1 MAGLPHFKNST
12 AGPARYEPVY
22 LNQFEVII
30 IAPPAVSG
38 KLGFTQS
45 LTLEHVK
52 KVGPLPELAGNAG
65 GQLVTQRYKFAER
78 AYAASRPATTLHKFV
93 IEFELNLNNTND
105 NYIYNAFRAWADLIY
120 NPMTGQQG
128 LKVDYSGGP
137 TTQAASVQVTMF
149 NRTGAIFREY
159 VFSPV
164 FLDSTK
170 LTENSLDYSLDGSAG
185 IASLSVP
192 FVADRYVETRV
203 GQ

>member
-30 IAPPAVSG
+30 TPPPAIKAKAGWASN
-38 KLGFTQS
+38 LM
-45 LTLEHVK
+45 LEHVK
-52 KVGPLPELAGNAG
+52 SIKPLPELAGNSG
-65 GQLVTQRYKFAER
+65 GPIITQKYKFAER
-78 AYAASRPATTLHKFV
+78 AYAAAKPASTLHKFT
-93 IEFELNLNNTND
+93 IDFELNLNNTND

-128 LKVDYSGGP
+128 LKVDYAGTSAD
-137 TTQAASVQVTMF
+137 AASVQVTMF
-149 NRTGAIFREY
+149 NRTGAIFREF

-164 FLDSTK
+164 FLDTTK
-170 LTENSLDYSLDGSAG
+170 FNETTLDYGADANTS
-185 IASLSVP
+185 IASLTVP

>member
-12 AGPARYEPVY
+12 ASRDNYEPVY

-38 KLGFTQS
+38 KLGFTQN

-52 KVGPLPELAGNAG
+52 TVGPLPELAGNAG
-65 GQLVTQRYKFAER
+65 SAIVTQKYKFAER
-78 AYAASRPATTLHKFV
+78 AYAAPKPSTTLHKFV
-93 IEFELNLNNTND
+93 ITFELNLNNTND

-128 LKVDYSGGP
+128 LKVDYAG
-137 TTQAASVQVTMF
+137 TAANAASVQVTMF

-164 FLDSTK
+164 FLDQAK
-170 LTENSLDYSLDGSAG
+170 LTENTLDYGADGQTS
-185 IASLSVP
+185 IATLSVP

>member
-30 IAPPAVSG
+30 TPPPAIKG
-38 KLGFTQS
+38 KAGFAS
-45 LTLEHVK
+45 NLMLEHVK
-52 KVGPLPELAGNAG
+52 KVTSLPELSGNAG
-65 GQLVTQRYKFAER
+65 GAIITQKYKFAER
-78 AYAASRPATTLHKFV
+78 AYAASKPTTTLSKFT
-93 IEFELNLNNTND
+93 IEFELNLNTTND

-128 LKVDYSGGP
+128 LKVDYAGTSAD
-137 TTQAASVQVTMF
+137 AASVQITMF
-149 NRTGAIFREY
+149 NRTGAIFREF
-159 VFSPV
+159 VFAPV
-164 FLDSTK
+164 FLDTT
-170 LTENSLDYSLDGSAG
+170 LFTATTLDYASEGNTG
-185 IASLSVP
+185 IASLTVP

>member
-78 AYAASRPATTLHKFV
+78 AYAAPRPQTTLHKFT
-93 IEFELNLNNTND
+93 IDFELNLNNTND

-128 LKVDYSGGP
+128 LKVDYAG
-137 TTQAASVQVTMF
+137 TTADAASVQVTMF
-149 NRTGAIFREY
+149 NRTGAIFREF

-170 LTENSLDYSLDGSAG
+170 FNETTLDYSQDGSAG

-192 FVADRYVETRV
+192 FIADRYVETRV

>member
-30 IAPPAVSG
+30 IAPPAVSS
-38 KLGFTQS
+38 KLGFTQN

-65 GQLVTQRYKFAER
+65 GAPVTQRYKFAER
-78 AYAASRPATTLHKFV
+78 AYAAARPSTTLHKFT
-93 IEFELNLNNTND
+93 IDFELNLNNTND

-128 LKVDYSGGP
+128 LKVDYAGP
-137 TTQAASVQVTMF
+137 TANPASVQVTMF
-149 NRTGAIFREY
+149 NRTGAIFREF

-164 FLDSTK
+164 FLDQTK
-170 LTENSLDYSLDGSAG
+170 FNETTLDYGADAQAS
-185 IASLSVP
+185 IASLTVP
-192 FVADRYVETRV
+192 FIADRYIETRV

>member
-30 IAPPAVSG
+30 VAPPAVSS
-38 KLGFTQS
+38 KLGFTQN

-52 KVGPLPELAGNAG
+52 KVGPLPELTGNAG
-65 GQLVTQRYKFAER
+65 GAIITQKYKFAER
-78 AYAASRPATTLHKFV
+78 AFAAAKPASTLHKFT

-128 LKVDYSGGP
+128 LKVDYAG
-137 TTQAASVQVTMF
+137 TAADAASVQVTMF
-149 NRTGAIFREY
+149 NRTGAIFREF

-164 FLDSTK
+164 FLDQAK
-170 LTENSLDYSLDGSAG
+170 FNELILDYGADAQQS
-185 IASLSVP
+185 IASLTIP

>member
-30 IAPPAVSG
+30 TPPPAVSS
-38 KLGFTQS
+38 KLGFTQN

-52 KVGPLPELAGNAG
+52 KVGPLPELTGNAG
-65 GQLVTQRYKFAER
+65 GAIITQKYKFAER
-78 AYAASRPATTLHKFV
+78 AFAAAKPTTTLHKFT
-93 IEFELNLNNTND
+93 IEFELNLNTQND
-105 NYIYNAFRAWADLIY
+105 NYIYNAFRAWGDLIY

-128 LKVDYSGGP
+128 LKVDYAGTAANP
-137 TTQAASVQVTMF
+137 ASVQVTMF
-149 NRTGAIFREY
+149 NRTGAIFREF
-159 VFSPV
+159 VFAPV
-164 FLDSTK
+164 FLDATK
-170 LTENSLDYSLDGSAG
+170 FNETTLDYSAEANTG
-185 IASLSVP
+185 IASLTVP

>member
-30 IAPPAVSG
+30 IAPPAVSS
-38 KLGFTQS
+38 KLGFTQN

-65 GQLVTQRYKFAER
+65 SAPVTQKYKFAER
-78 AYAASRPATTLHKFV
+78 AYAAAKPATTLHKFT
-93 IEFELNLNNTND
+93 IDFELNLNNTND

-128 LKVDYSGGP
+128 FCL
-137 TTQAASVQVTMF
+137 
-149 NRTGAIFREY
+149 
-159 VFSPV
+159 
-164 FLDSTK
+164 FLLSSST
-170 LTENSLDYSLDGSAG
+170 
-185 IASLSVP
+185 
-192 FVADRYVETRV
+192 
-203 GQ
+203 

>member
-30 IAPPAVSG
+30 TPPPAIKSKAG
-38 KLGFTQS
+38 WASNLM
-45 LTLEHVK
+45 LEHVK
-52 KVGPLPELAGNAG
+52 SIKPLPELAGNAG
-65 GQLVTQRYKFAER
+65 GTLVTQKYKFAER
-78 AYAASRPATTLHKFV
+78 AYAAPKPTSTLHKFT
-93 IEFELNLNNTND
+93 IDFELNLNNTND

-128 LKVDYSGGP
+128 LKVDYAGTSAD
-137 TTQAASVQVTMF
+137 AASVQVTMF
-149 NRTGAIFREY
+149 NRTGAIFREF
-159 VFSPV
+159 VFAPV
-164 FLDSTK
+164 FLDTTK
-170 LTENSLDYSLDGSAG
+170 FNELILDYSAEANTG
-185 IASLSVP
+185 IASLTVP

>member
-30 IAPPAVSG
+30 TPPPAIKG
-38 KLGFTQS
+38 KAGFAS
-45 LTLEHVK
+45 NLTLEHVK

-65 GQLVTQRYKFAER
+65 GAIVTQRYKFAER
-78 AYAASRPATTLHKFV
+78 AYAAARPQTTLHKFT
-93 IEFELNLNNTND
+93 IDFELNLNNTND

-128 LKVDYSGGP
+128 LKVDYAGTSAD
-137 TTQAASVQVTMF
+137 AASVQVTMF
-149 NRTGAIFREY
+149 NRTGAIFREF
-159 VFSPV
+159 VFAPV
-164 FLDSTK
+164 FLDTAK
-170 LTENSLDYSLDGSAG
+170 FNENVLDYSLDGATS
-185 IASLSVP
+185 IASLTVP
-192 FVADRYVETRV
+192 FIADRYVETRV

>member
-30 IAPPAVSG
+30 TPPPAIKAKAGWASN
-38 KLGFTQS
+38 

-52 KVGPLPELAGNAG
+52 SVKSLPELAGNAG
-65 GQLVTQRYKFAER
+65 GQLVVQKYKFAER
-78 AYAASRPATTLHKFV
+78 AYAAPKPSTTLHKFT
-93 IEFELNLNNTND
+93 IEFELNLNATND

-128 LKVDYSGGP
+128 LKVDYAGTSAD
-137 TTQAASVQVTMF
+137 AASVQITMF
-149 NRTGAIFREY
+149 NRTGAIFREF

-164 FLDSTK
+164 FLDQAK
-170 LTENSLDYSLDGSAG
+170 FNELILDYGADAQQS
-185 IASLSVP
+185 IASLTIP

>member
-38 KLGFTQS
+38 KLGFTQN

-52 KVGPLPELAGNAG
+52 TVGPLPELAGNAG
-65 GQLVTQRYKFAER
+65 GQLVVQKYKFAER
-78 AYAASRPATTLHKFV
+78 AYAAPKPQSTLHKF
-93 IEFELNLNNTND
+93 IITFELNLNNTND

-128 LKVDYSGGP
+128 LKVDYAGP
-137 TTQAASVQVTMF
+137 TANAASVQVTMF

-164 FLDSTK
+164 FLDATK
-170 LTENSLDYSLDGSAG
+170 LTENTLDYGADGQTS
-185 IASLSVP
+185 IATLSVP

>member
-1 MAGLPHFKNST
+1 MAGLPHFKNSA

-38 KLGFTQS
+38 KLGFTQN

-52 KVGPLPELAGNAG
+52 TVGPLPELAGNAVG
-65 GQLVTQRYKFAER
+65 AIITQKYKFAER
-78 AYAASRPATTLHKFV
+78 AFAAAKPQSTLHKFV
-93 IEFELNLNNTND
+93 ITFELNLNNTND

-128 LKVDYSGGP
+128 LKVDYAG
-137 TTQAASVQVTMF
+137 TAANAASVQVTMF

-164 FLDSTK
+164 FLDAAK
-170 LTENSLDYSLDGSAG
+170 LTENTLDYSLDGQTS

>member
-52 KVGPLPELAGNAG
+52 TVGPLPELAGNAG
-65 GQLVTQRYKFAER
+65 GALITQKYKFAER
-78 AYAASRPATTLHKFV
+78 AFAAAKPTTTLHKF
-93 IEFELNLNNTND
+93 IITFELNLNNTND

-128 LKVDYSGGP
+128 LKVDYAGP
-137 TTQAASVQVTMF
+137 TANAASVQVTMF

-170 LTENSLDYSLDGSAG
+170 LTENSLDYSLDGQGS

-192 FVADRYVETRV
+192 FIADRYVETRT

>member
-1 MAGLPHFKNST
+1 MKTLNNNFDYKGL
-12 AGPARYEPVY
+12 
-22 LNQFEVII
+22 LNEIETLAMTPTFIVEAAKL
-30 IAPPAVSG
+30 AP
-38 KLGFTQS
+38 KLGFTQN

-52 KVGPLPELAGNAG
+52 TVGPLPELAGNSG
-65 GQLVTQRYKFAER
+65 GTIITQKYKFAER
-78 AYAASRPATTLHKFV
+78 AFAAAKPQSTLHKFV
-93 IEFELNLNNTND
+93 ITFELNLNNTND

-128 LKVDYSGGP
+128 LKVDYAGP
-137 TTQAASVQVTMF
+137 TANAASVQVTMF

-170 LTENSLDYSLDGSAG
+170 LTENSLDYTLDGQGS

-192 FVADRYVETRV
+192 FIADRYVETRT

>member
-38 KLGFTQS
+38 KLGFTQN

-52 KVGPLPELAGNAG
+52 TVGPLPELAGNAA

-78 AYAASRPATTLHKFV
+78 AYAAPRPQTTLHKFT
-93 IEFELNLNNTND
+93 IDFELNLNNTND

-128 LKVDYSGGP
+128 LKVDYAG
-137 TTQAASVQVTMF
+137 TTADAASVQVTMF
-149 NRTGAIFREY
+149 NRTGAIFREF

-164 FLDSTK
+164 FLDTTK
-170 LTENSLDYSLDGSAG
+170 FNETTLDYSLDGSAG
-185 IASLSVP
+185 IASLTVP
-192 FVADRYVETRV
+192 FIADRYVETRV

>member
-30 IAPPAVSG
+30 TPPPAIKSKAG
-38 KLGFTQS
+38 WAS
-45 LTLEHVK
+45 NLTLEHVK
-52 KVGPLPELAGNAG
+52 SVKSLPELAGNAG
-65 GQLVTQRYKFAER
+65 GQLVTQKYKFTER
-78 AYAASRPATTLHKFV
+78 AYAAPRPATTLHKFT
-93 IEFELNLNNTND
+93 IDFELNLNDTND

-128 LKVDYSGGP
+128 LKVDYAG
-137 TTQAASVQVTMF
+137 TTADAASVQVTMF
-149 NRTGAIFREY
+149 NRTGAIFREF

-164 FLDSTK
+164 FLDTAK
-170 LTENSLDYSLDGSAG
+170 FNETTLDYSLDGSAG

>member
-78 AYAASRPATTLHKFV
+78 AYAAPRPQTTLHKFT
-93 IEFELNLNNTND
+93 IDFELNLNNTND

-128 LKVDYSGGP
+128 LKVDYAGATANP
-137 TTQAASVQVTMF
+137 ATVQVTMF
-149 NRTGAIFREY
+149 NRTGAIFREF

-170 LTENSLDYSLDGSAG
+170 FNETTLDYSLDGSAG

>member
-30 IAPPAVSG
+30 TPPPAIKSKAG
-38 KLGFTQS
+38 WAS
-45 LTLEHVK
+45 NLTLEHVK

-65 GQLVTQRYKFAER
+65 GSIITQKYKFAER
-78 AYAASRPATTLHKFV
+78 AFAAAKPASTLHKFT

-128 LKVDYSGGP
+128 LKVDYAGTSAD
-137 TTQAASVQVTMF
+137 AASVQITMF
-149 NRTGAIFREY
+149 NRTGAIFREF

-164 FLDSTK
+164 FLDMTKFNEST
-170 LTENSLDYSLDGSAG
+170 LDYSLDGSAS
-185 IASLSVP
+185 IASLTVP

>member
-30 IAPPAVSG
+30 TPPPAIKAKAGWASN
-38 KLGFTQS
+38 

-52 KVGPLPELAGNAG
+52 SVKSLPELAGNAG
-65 GQLVTQRYKFAER
+65 GQLVVQKYKFAER
-78 AYAASRPATTLHKFV
+78 AYAAPKPSTTLHKFT
-93 IEFELNLNNTND
+93 IEFELNLNATND

-128 LKVDYSGGP
+128 LKVDYAGTSAD
-137 TTQAASVQVTMF
+137 AASVQITMF
-149 NRTGAIFREY
+149 NRTGAIFREF

-170 LTENSLDYSLDGSAG
+170 FTETTLDYGAEGQTS
-185 IASLSVP
+185 IASLAVP

>member
-38 KLGFTQS
+38 KLGFTQN

-52 KVGPLPELAGNAG
+52 TVGPLPELAGNAG
-65 GQLVTQRYKFAER
+65 GPIITQKYKFAER
-78 AYAASRPATTLHKFV
+78 AYAAAKPQTTLHKF
-93 IEFELNLNNTND
+93 IITFELNLNNTND

-128 LKVDYSGGP
+128 LKVDYAGP
-137 TTQAASVQVTMF
+137 TANAASVQVTMF

-164 FLDSTK
+164 FLDATK
-170 LTENSLDYSLDGSAG
+170 LTENTLDYGADGQTS

>member
-30 IAPPAVSG
+30 IAPPAVSS
-38 KLGFTQS
+38 KLGFTQN

-52 KVGPLPELAGNAG
+52 KVGPLPELTGNAG
-65 GQLVTQRYKFAER
+65 GAIITQKYKFAER
-78 AYAASRPATTLHKFV
+78 AFAAAKPTTTLHKFT
-93 IEFELNLNNTND
+93 IEFELNLNTQND
-105 NYIYNAFRAWADLIY
+105 NYIYNAFRAWGDLIY

-128 LKVDYSGGP
+128 LKVDYAGTSAN
-137 TTQAASVQVTMF
+137 QASVQVTMF
-149 NRTGAIFREY
+149 NRTGAIFREF
-159 VFSPV
+159 VFAPV

-170 LTENSLDYSLDGSAG
+170 FNETTLDYSAEANTG
-185 IASLSVP
+185 IASLTVP
-192 FVADRYVETRV
+192 FIADRYVETRV

>member
-38 KLGFTQS
+38 KLGFTQN

-52 KVGPLPELAGNAG
+52 TVGPLPELAGNAG
-65 GQLVTQRYKFAER
+65 GTLVTQKYKFAER
-78 AYAASRPATTLHKFV
+78 AYAAAKPQSTLHKF
-93 IEFELNLNNTND
+93 IITFELNLNNTND

-128 LKVDYSGGP
+128 LKVDYAGP
-137 TTQAASVQVTMF
+137 TANAASVQVTMF

-164 FLDSTK
+164 FLDATK
-170 LTENSLDYSLDGSAG
+170 LTENTLDYGADGQTS
-185 IASLSVP
+185 IATLSVP

>member
-30 IAPPAVSG
+30 TPPGAISG
-38 KLGFTQS
+38 KAGFKDN

-52 KVGPLPELAGNAG
+52 TVGPLPELAGNAG
-65 GQLVTQRYKFAER
+65 GALITQKYKFAER
-78 AYAASRPATTLHKFV
+78 AFAAAKPTTTLHKF
-93 IEFELNLNNTND
+93 IITFELNLNNTND

-128 LKVDYSGGP
+128 LKVDYAGA
-137 TTQAASVQVTMF
+137 TASPATVQVTMF

-164 FLDSTK
+164 FLDTTK
-170 LTENSLDYSLDGSAG
+170 LTENTLDYGAEGQTS
-185 IASLSVP
+185 IATLSVP

>member
-30 IAPPAVSG
+30 TPPPAIKG
-38 KLGFTQS
+38 KAGFAS
-45 LTLEHVK
+45 NLTLEHVK

-65 GQLVTQRYKFAER
+65 GAIITQKYKFAER
-78 AYAASRPATTLHKFV
+78 AYAAAKPTTTLHKFT
-93 IEFELNLNNTND
+93 IEFELNLNETND
-105 NYIYNAFRAWADLIY
+105 NYIYNAFRAWADVIY

-128 LKVDYSGGP
+128 LKVDYAGTSAD
-137 TTQAASVQVTMF
+137 AASVQITMF
-149 NRTGAIFREY
+149 NRTGAIFREF

-164 FLDSTK
+164 FLDTTK
-170 LTENSLDYSLDGSAG
+170 FNETTLDYSSEGANS
-185 IASLSVP
+185 IASLTVP
-192 FVADRYVETRV
+192 FIADRYVETRV